1 MALSLTSTLVVRA
14 VAVFIHLMQHRGK
27 TLRLFVEF
35 LFHVAF
41 TQLRQKDEFTR
52 NTEVF
57 SQIAVDFSTLAIFI
71 IFSEMFETRI
81 VVYEANVDVLRIMQ
95 SVFFE
100 VLPA

>member
-1 MALSLTSTLVVRA
+1 M
-14 VAVFIHLMQHRGK
+14 
-27 TLRLFVEF
+27 RLFVEF